1 MIARSRV
8 LARRYAQAFVQA
20 FGNSID
26 IHLIERFRQA
36 ADYLVAHK
44 KITIFLALP
53 CVDDAHKFAML
64 DRVCKHLNV
73 NPASYKLITL
83 LLKHKRS
90 WLLPQVLYAIT
101 EQLYKARGV
110 EFFTIESFPALTH
123 EQLETVEHQLSA
135 MTKRTILYRYR
146 TNPTLIA
153 GIRAQSASY
162 LYERSIAARL
172 RAVRQALTE

>member
-1 MIARSRV
+1 MIPRNQV

-20 FGNSID
+20 FGDTID
-26 IHLIERFRQA
+26 IHLIERFREA

-53 CVDDAHKFAML
+53 CVDDTHKRAML

-73 NPASYKLITL
+73 NPASYKLIAL

-90 WLLPQVLYAIT
+90 WLLASVLYAIT

-110 EFFTIESFPALTH
+110 EFFTIESFPALDH
-123 EQLETVEHQLSA
+123 EQLQAVERELHA

-162 LYERSIAARL
+162 LYERSIAAKL
-172 RAVRQALTE
+172 RAVRQALTA